1 MELVYSPTSIKHLKK
16 IGPAEKKKA
25 KRKIE
30 MVAANPLMG
39 KLLQGEHTGQRSVYA
54 WPLRI
59 IYPFD
64 SKSQAIEIINVDYR
78 GEVYKRG

>member
-1 MELVYSPTSIKHLKK
+1 MELVYSPTSIKHLKR

-30 MVAANPLMG
+30 MVVANPLMG
-39 KLLQGEHTGQRSVYA
+39 KLLQGEHAGQRSVYA

-59 IYPFD
+59 IYSFD
-64 SKSQAIEIINVDYR
+64 PSPQTIEVIDVDYR
-78 GEVYKRG
+78 GNVYKK

>member
-1 MELVYSPTSIKHLKK
+1 MELIYSPTSIKHLKR
-16 IGPAEKKKA
+16 IGPSEKKKA

-30 MVAANPLMG
+30 MVTANPLMG

-59 IYPFD
+59 VYTFD
-64 SKSQAIEIINVDYR
+64 PQTQIMNIVDVDYR
-78 GEVYKRG
+78 GNVYKK

>member
-1 MELVYSPTSIKHLKK
+1 MELVYSPTSIKHLKR
-16 IGPAEKKKA
+16 IGPAEKKKV

-39 KLLQGEHTGQRSVYA
+39 KLLQGEHAGQRSVYA

-59 IYPFD
+59 IYTFD
-64 SKSQAIEIINVDYR
+64 PQSQIVNIADIDYR
-78 GEVYKRG
+78 GNIYKK

>member
-1 MELVYSPTSIKHLKK
+1 MELIYSPTSIKHLKK

-30 MVAANPLMG
+30 MVIANPLMG

-59 IYPFD
+59 IYTFE
-64 SKSQAIEIINVDYR
+64 SQSQTIEIVDVDYR
-78 GEVYKRG
+78 GNVYKK